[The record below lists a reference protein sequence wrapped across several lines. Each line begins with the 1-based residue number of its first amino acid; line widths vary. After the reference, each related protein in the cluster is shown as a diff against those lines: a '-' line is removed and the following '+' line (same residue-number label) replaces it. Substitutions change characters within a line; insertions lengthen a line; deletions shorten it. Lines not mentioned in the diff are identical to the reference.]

1 MEVRNDFDFL
11 ENKLSVEQYHK
22 HNDIESWLYNYNI
35 IKVAIENKKDELK
48 VLETLKAVNTESEG
62 KSSKISRPVED
73 IQAQKDKLE
82 NEIIIMELKLKKINK
97 ALDALTNDEF
107 CVVKNFYIESKNY
120 KEFIKDMQCEI
131 TSCKKL
137 KKRALNKIILA
148 VYGIL

>member
-1 MEVRNDFDFL
+1 MEVRSEFDFL
-11 ENKLSVEQYHK
+11 ENKLSIEQYHK
-22 HNDIESWLYNYNI
+22 HNDVESWLYNYNI

-73 IQAQKDKLE
+73 MQTKKDMLE
-82 NEIIIMELKLKKINK
+82 NEITIMELKLKKINK
-97 ALDALTNDEF
+97 ALEALTKDEL

-120 KEFIKDMQCEI
+120 KEFINDMQCEI

-148 VYGIL
+148 VYGIY